1 MTVIYGQTLESA
13 AVYNSFHFFDVNDLD
28 LDRKY
33 FYAHE
38 FPSDFTV

>member
-1 MTVIYGQTLESA
+1 
-13 AVYNSFHFFDVNDLD
+13 

-38 FPSDFTV
+38 FPADFTVWNVPVYK

>member
-1 MTVIYGQTLESA
+1 MDTIYRTSVIA
-13 AVYNSFHFFDVNDLD
+13 AVYNSFHFFDVNDLN

-38 FPSDFTV
+38 FPADFTV